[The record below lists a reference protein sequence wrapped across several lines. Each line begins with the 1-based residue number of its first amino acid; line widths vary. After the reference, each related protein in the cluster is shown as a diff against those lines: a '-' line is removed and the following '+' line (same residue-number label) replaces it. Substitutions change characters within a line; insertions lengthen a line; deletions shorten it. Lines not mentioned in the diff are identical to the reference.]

1 MTPEALCL
9 PADPL
14 GEALHDL
21 RMSGVFY
28 CRSEFLAPWGLTLPS
43 LANCLMVHVV
53 AKGSCWIDVPGEP
66 VRELHVGDLALV
78 PHGRGHRLLSEP
90 GCPAPDLFDLPRQT
104 VSDRYEILRHGG
116 GGSAATV
123 LCGAVCFDH
132 PSARRLIEVLPALLV
147 LEASPRLDWMQST
160 LRLLAAE
167 ASHLRPGGD
176 AVITRLADILVIQA
190 LRAWMEQDA
199 AAQVGWL
206 AALRDRQIGQALA
219 LIHRDPTQPWTL
231 ARLARAVAMSRSA
244 FAARFTTLVGEPVM
258 HYVTRWRMQLAYSL
272 LQADEMPV
280 AALAERFG
288 YESEAAFSRAFK
300 RVIGQSPG
308 ACRRGQGGAG
318 CSEEPG
324 EGCVTPK
331 DCGQPGRR
339 D

>member
-1 MTPEALCL
+1 MTSLDTLCP
-9 PADPL
+9 PADAL

-28 CRSEFLAPWGLTLPS
+28 CRSEVTAPWGATMPTLE
-43 LANCLMVHVV
+43 NCLMFHVV
-53 AKGSCWIDVPGEP
+53 AAGTGWIEVPGEP
-66 VRELHVGDLALV
+66 ARELRVGDLALV
-78 PHGRGHRLLSEP
+78 PHGRGHRLVSEP
-90 GCPAPDLFDLPRQT
+90 GRAAPDLFSLPRQMI
-104 VSDRYEILRHGG
+104 SDRYEILRVGG
-116 GGSAATV
+116 GGPPATI

-132 PSARRLIEVLPALLV
+132 PAARRLIEVLPALLV
-147 LEASPRLDWMQST
+147 LEASPRMDWMQST
-160 LRLLAAE
+160 LSLLAAE
-167 ASHLRPGGD
+167 ARDLRPGGD

-231 ARLARAVAMSRSA
+231 AGLARAVAMSRSA

-308 ACRRGQGGAG
+308 ACRRRALA
-318 CSEEPG
+318 
-324 EGCVTPK
+324 
-331 DCGQPGRR
+331 
-339 D
+339 